1 MNDAPTLIRSANLS
15 GMRNQRTLT
24 EAQIKVLRALCTA
37 CNNSLMVK
45 IDTRTIAEYANT
57 NTLAAHKVLES
68 LSKFG
73 YVRHRLISNAST
85 SGGAFKSGWEITGLG
100 RMKAAQ

>member
-1 MNDAPTLIRSANLS
+1 METN
-15 GMRNQRTLT
+15 RNQRILT
-24 EAQIKVLRALCTA
+24 EAQIKVLRALYTA
-37 CNNSLMVK
+37 CNNRLLVK

-73 YVRHRLISNAST
+73 YVRHHLISNAST
-85 SGGAFKSGWEITGLG
+85 SGGAYKSGWSLSGTG